1 MNSDQFSPSH
11 PYASPPTLHD
21 GLSKIH
27 TEAQNKAADN
37 VLFELEI
44 LFKQLEKRD
53 LRFQHFIAELLATP
67 FWSSQLYLNN
77 PFPSLCMQLS
87 IAVDDSFDSLE
98 HTEPAYHSRSHFQDV
113 CLSLTLLLQ
122 QKPFNESLGPN
133 DPWRLSP
140 AEMWL
145 LLFCAIGHDYG
156 HTGSVNAAPFELEKK
171 SIALIRSFLQTSP
184 LNNDEVDALM
194 LQVEPIL
201 LATDPANLKPL
212 LSKFDLGSVAYS
224 KHDCLNMLMIE
235 SDLMASA
242 LPQRGH
248 ELGMRL
254 AQEWQSSNPIA
265 AASLKTNQGRLHFL
279 QHIRFISPHAIALGL
294 EQIRLTSINQLE
306 TA

>member
-1 MNSDQFSPSH
+1 MKRDERSSSYPH
-11 PYASPPTLHD
+11 ASQRTFHD
-21 GLSKIH
+21 NLIKIN
-27 TEAQNKAADN
+27 TAAQNKAIEN
-37 VLFELEI
+37 VLFELEC
-44 LFKQLEKRD
+44 LFEQVEKREI
-53 LRFQHFIAELLATP
+53 RFQDFMAELLATP
-67 FWSSQLYLNN
+67 FWSGQQYPNN

-87 IAVDDSFDSLE
+87 MQVDDYADSLQSM
-98 HTEPAYHSRSHFQDV
+98 EPAYHSRNHFQDV

-122 QKPFNESLGPN
+122 QKTVNDSLGPN
-133 DPWRLSP
+133 HPWLLSP
-140 AEMWL
+140 AETWL

-156 HTGSVNAAPFELEKK
+156 HTGSVNAAPMELEKK

-212 LSKFDLGSVAYS
+212 LSKFDSGKADYS
-224 KHDCLNMLMIE
+224 KHDFLNMLMVE

-265 AASLKTNQGRLHFL
+265 AASVKTNQGRLHFL

-294 EQIRLTSINQLE
+294 EQIRLTSMNQLE

>member
-1 MNSDQFSPSH
+1 M
-11 PYASPPTLHD
+11 LHD

-27 TEAQNKAADN
+27 AEAQNSAAEN
-37 VLFELEI
+37 VLLALEN

-67 FWSSQLYLNN
+67 FWSSQRYLNN
-77 PFPSLCMQLS
+77 PFPSLCLQLS
-87 IAVDDSFDSLE
+87 IAVDDYFDSLG
-98 HTEPAYHSRSHFQDV
+98 HAEPAYHSRSHFQDV

-122 QKPFNESLGPN
+122 QKSFYESLGPN

-140 AEMWL
+140 AQRWL

-156 HTGSVNAAPFELEKK
+156 HTGSVNAAPMELEKK

-184 LNNDEVDALM
+184 LKSDEVDALM

-212 LSKFDLGSVAYS
+212 LSKFDSGEFDYS

-254 AQEWQSSNPIA
+254 AQEWQSTNPIA
-265 AASLKTNQGRLHFL
+265 AASVKTNQGRLQFL
-279 QHIRFISPHAIALGL
+279 QHIRFISPYAIALGL
-294 EQIRLTSINQLE
+294 EQIRLTSMNQLE

>member
-1 MNSDQFSPSH
+1 MNSDQFSSGSPH
-11 PYASPPTLHD
+11 ASPPTLHD
-21 GLSKIH
+21 GLI
-27 TEAQNKAADN
+27 TINTQAQNGAAEK

-44 LFKQLEKRD
+44 LFKQVEKRG
-53 LRFQHFIAELLATP
+53 LRFQDFMTELLATP
-67 FWSSQLYLNN
+67 FWSGQLYPNN

-87 IAVDDSFDSLE
+87 MQVDDYADSLQSM
-98 HTEPAYHSRSHFQDV
+98 EPTYHSRNHFQDV

-122 QKPFNESLGPN
+122 QKTVNDSLGPN
-133 DPWRLSP
+133 SPWLLSP

-156 HTGSVNAAPFELEKK
+156 HTGAINAAPMELEKK
-171 SIALIRSFLQTSP
+171 SIALIRSYLENSP

-212 LSKFDLGSVAYS
+212 LSKFDSSSVAYS

-242 LPQRGH
+242 LPNRGRA
-248 ELGMRL
+248 LGLLL

-265 AASLKTNQGRLHFL
+265 AASVKTNQGRLHFL

-294 EQIRLTSINQLE
+294 EQIRLTSMNQLE

>member
-1 MNSDQFSPSH
+1 MNSDQFSSGSPH
-11 PYASPPTLHD
+11 ASPPTLHD
-21 GLSKIH
+21 GLI
-27 TEAQNKAADN
+27 TINTQAQNGAAEK

-44 LFKQLEKRD
+44 LFKQVEKRD

-67 FWSSQLYLNN
+67 FWSSQRYPNN
-77 PFPSLCMQLS
+77 PFPSLCLQLS

-98 HTEPAYHSRSHFQDV
+98 HAEPAYHSRSHFQDV

-122 QKPFNESLGPN
+122 QKKLNDSLGLN

-140 AEMWL
+140 AQRWL

-156 HTGSVNAAPFELEKK
+156 HTGSVNAAPMELEKK
-171 SIALIRSFLQTSP
+171 SIALIRSYLENSP

-212 LSKFDLGSVAYS
+212 LSKFDSSSVAYS

-265 AASLKTNQGRLHFL
+265 AASVKTNQGRLHFL

>member
-1 MNSDQFSPSH
+1 MKRDERSSSYPH
-11 PYASPPTLHD
+11 ASQRTFHD
-21 GLSKIH
+21 NLIKIN
-27 TEAQNKAADN
+27 TAAQNKAIEN
-37 VLFELEI
+37 VLFELEC
-44 LFKQLEKRD
+44 LFEQVEKRD

-77 PFPSLCMQLS
+77 PFPDLCLQLS

-156 HTGSVNAAPFELEKK
+156 HTGSVNAVPFELEKK
-171 SIALIRSFLQTSP
+171 SIALIRSYLENSP

-265 AASLKTNQGRLHFL
+265 AASVKTNQGRLHFL

-294 EQIRLTSINQLE
+294 EQIRLTSMNQLE

>member
-1 MNSDQFSPSH
+1 MNSDQFSSGSPH
-11 PYASPPTLHD
+11 ASPPTLHD

-27 TEAQNKAADN
+27 TEAQNGAAEN
-37 VLFELEI
+37 VLLALEI
-44 LFKQLEKRD
+44 LFKQVEKRD

-67 FWSSQLYLNN
+67 FWSSQLYPNN
-77 PFPSLCMQLS
+77 PFSSLCMQLS

-98 HTEPAYHSRSHFQDV
+98 HAEPAYHSRSHFQDV

-122 QKPFNESLGPN
+122 QKKLNDSLGLN

-140 AEMWL
+140 AQRWL

-156 HTGSVNAAPFELEKK
+156 HTGSVNAAPMELEKK
-171 SIALIRSFLQTSP
+171 SVALIRSHLENSP

-201 LATDPANLKPL
+201 LATDPAHLKPL
-212 LSKFDLGSVAYS
+212 LSKFDSGKADYS

-242 LPQRGH
+242 LPQRGY

-265 AASLKTNQGRLHFL
+265 AASVKTNQGRLHFL

-294 EQIRLTSINQLE
+294 EQIRLTSMNQLE